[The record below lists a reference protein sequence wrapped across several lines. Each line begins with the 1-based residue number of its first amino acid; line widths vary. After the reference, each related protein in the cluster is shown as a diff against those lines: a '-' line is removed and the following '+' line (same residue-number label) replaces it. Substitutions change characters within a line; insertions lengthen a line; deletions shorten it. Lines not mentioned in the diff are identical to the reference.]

1 MESLHLSRMVAADAR
16 NPGEHTMI
24 RKTLLT
30 LAVAATSAGAV
41 TSLYVSEGN
50 GQVVGAATNPVIVPL
65 SVAGGQGSP
74 GGASPI
80 VEVRVGASNPVPV
93 ILDTGSSGLHIFATA
108 VDTTPGAGVSVTAQK
123 SNITYAGGH
132 KFTGVVASASSP
144 SAPRRP
150 QVRSRSLWSTTLRA
164 SRREPSCP
172 AAGGVTGFEA
182 KKGADGILGIGMQS
196 SQGPVT
202 SPILAMP
209 GTLGQSWSVHL
220 SGTTGTLVL
229 GAQPPQSASTVAT
242 FQMKSL
248 GTTGGQALWND
259 STLALCTTIG
269 TTQACTPGLFDTGTP
284 SFEVSG
290 PVLATLP
297 TTSASGQVQSGL
309 PVTVVHKGA
318 GTPFWTFTTGTSKS
332 EDLVRI
338 ESSQGPFV
346 NTGVQAFFDFTM
358 E

>member
-1 MESLHLSRMVAADAR
+1 
-16 NPGEHTMI
+16 MI
-24 RKTLLT
+24 RNTLLA
-30 LAVAATSAGAV
+30 LVAAATSAGAV
-41 TSLYVSEGN
+41 TSLFVSEGI
-50 GQVVGAATNPVIVPL
+50 GQVAGAATNPVVVPL

-132 KFTGVVASASSP
+132 KFTGVVASAVITIGSQATAGP
-144 SAPRRP
+144 VPF
-150 QVRSRSLWSTTLRA
+150 SLVNNA
-164 SRREPSCP
+164 SCIASKPSCP
-172 AAGGVTGFEA
+172 AAGGVAGFEA
-182 KKGADGILGIGMQS
+182 NKGADGILGIGMQS

-220 SGTTGTLVL
+220 SGTTGTVVL

-242 FQMKSL
+242 FPLKSL
-248 GTTGGQALWND
+248 GATGGQALWND
-259 STLALCTTIG
+259 SGLALCTTIG

-284 SFEVSG
+284 SFQVSG
-290 PVLATLP
+290 PVLGTLP
-297 TTSASGQVQSGL
+297 TTSPSGHVQSGL
-309 PVTVVHKGA
+309 PVTVAQKGA

-338 ESSQGPFV
+338 ESGQGPFV
-346 NTGVQAFFDFTM
+346 NTGVQAFFDFTIHYDDLQGTIALSN
-358 E
+358 